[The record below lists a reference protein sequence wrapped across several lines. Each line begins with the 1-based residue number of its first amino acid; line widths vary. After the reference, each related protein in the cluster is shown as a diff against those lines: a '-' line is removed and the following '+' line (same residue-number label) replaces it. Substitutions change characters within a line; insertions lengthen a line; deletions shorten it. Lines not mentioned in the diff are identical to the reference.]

1 MFKKLLSITL
11 AALMVLSFAAVFT
24 GCGSNNSSSNSSGE
38 SSGKS
43 ADSLKFGFIYLHDE
57 NSTYDNNFLT
67 AAKEACEKMGVEMI
81 NKTNIDESDACKRL
95 LSTWLI
101 RVAISFLQT
110 ALVMRT
116 L

>member
-24 GCGSNNSSSNSSGE
+24 GCGSDNSSSSSSGE

-43 ADSLKFGFIYLHDE
+43 AESLKFGFIYLHDE

-67 AAKEACEKMGVEMI
+67 AAKEACEKMGVGKLTFI
-81 NKTNIDESDACKRL
+81 TAFTQIFCGKKSVI
-95 LSTWLI
+95 I
-101 RVAISFLQT
+101 RVKKSVVGFAFFV
-110 ALVMRT
+110 A
-116 L
+116 

>member
-24 GCGSNNSSSNSSGE
+24 GCGSNNGSSSSSGE

-43 ADSLKFGFIYLHDE
+43 AESLKFGFIYLHDE

-81 NKTNIDESDACKRL
+81 NKTNIDESDACKE
-95 LSTWLI
+95 
-101 RVAISFLQT
+101 A
-110 ALVMRT
+110 ALDLVDQGCDIIFADS
-116 L
+116 